1 MADIKKLAHEVYPYV
16 VEMRRDFYRHPE
28 ASFEEF
34 RTTKR
39 IAEELDK
46 MGIPYHLFEPT
57 GLVGEILVSVVGAC
71 VCIWIGRKLF
81 Q

>member
-16 VEMRRDFYRHPE
+16 VEMRRDFHRHPE

-46 MGIPYHLFEPT
+46 MGIPYRLFEPT
-57 GLVGEILVSVVGAC
+57 GLEGEIKG
-71 VCIWIGRKLF
+71 
-81 Q
+81 